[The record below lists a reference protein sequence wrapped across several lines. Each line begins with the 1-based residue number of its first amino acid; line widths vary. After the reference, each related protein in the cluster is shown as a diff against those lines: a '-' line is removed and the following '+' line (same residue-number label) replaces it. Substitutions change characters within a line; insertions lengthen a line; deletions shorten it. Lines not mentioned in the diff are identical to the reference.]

1 MANMIYCVGIRQ
13 FTLNACAVI
22 LTRRCFTLI
31 QRDAM
36 AQTVKLPRCWTTLL
50 HVEASRAPECE
61 GHVTAFSNEVLAGT
75 WILDNA
81 FYLLEIL
88 ATYCEM
94 LDTLRQ
100 VYDLFLIRDMLRRPG
115 ERSILLQHHNMLD
128 ANLFHLCNKLKLNLA
143 VDVLCL
149 HRTIYV
155 QCTCRD
161 ISRRCFTLKQLQA
174 VAQAVKLPKC
184 WRTVLHVEAT
194 RAPEY
199 VRDTSQRYRMRSLL
213 ALEVWAV
220 HVIC

>member
-1 MANMIYCVGIRQ
+1 MIYCVGIRQ

-81 FYLLEIL
+81 YYLLEIL
-88 ATYCEM
+88 AKYCEM

-128 ANLFHLCNKLKLNLA
+128 AYLFHLCNKLKLNLA

-149 HRTIYV
+149 HRTI
-155 QCTCRD
+155 
-161 ISRRCFTLKQLQA
+161 
-174 VAQAVKLPKC
+174 
-184 WRTVLHVEAT
+184 
-194 RAPEY
+194 
-199 VRDTSQRYRMRSLL
+199 
-213 ALEVWAV
+213 
-220 HVIC
+220 